1 MVVVLWQLWFCL
13 VNLPEL
19 LHIDHLYQVCSLLS
33 YVFMCFGLGRV
44 GGRHWDGTRGTL
56 VVREFL
62 TLKSVS
68 FLDFITR
75 VSDMISNLL

>member
-1 MVVVLWQLWFCL
+1 MVAVLWQLWFCL

-44 GGRHWDGTRGTL
+44 GGKHWDGTRG
-56 VVREFL
+56 
-62 TLKSVS
+62 
-68 FLDFITR
+68 DFGCKRICNPY
-75 VSDMISNLL
+75 VCHFS

>member
-44 GGRHWDGTRGTL
+44 GGMARGL
-56 VVREFL
+56 
-62 TLKSVS
+62 
-68 FLDFITR
+68 
-75 VSDMISNLL
+75 

>member
-33 YVFMCFGLGRV
+33 YVLMCFGLGR
-44 GGRHWDGTRGTL
+44 GGWEALGWHEGNFGC
-56 VVREFL
+56 
-62 TLKSVS
+62 KK
-68 FLDFITR
+68 IC
-75 VSDMISNLL
+75 NP